1 MGAFSSK
8 LEQISDCRGQD
19 QSPKKR
25 VTVTTLDAYC
35 AREGIESIDFIK
47 IDVEGHERDVV
58 RGAEDLI
65 SRRKIAVII
74 LETDHRL
81 VEFYNSLRSRGFR
94 IFYYNY
100 RNDSLKEIFPIS
112 ERTLRNEPTPFSSN
126 IILIRAEK
134 LDAYRE
140 RFSVSTAT

>member
-1 MGAFSSK
+1 
-8 LEQISDCRGQD
+8 
-19 QSPKKR
+19 
-25 VTVTTLDAYC
+25 
-35 AREGIESIDFIK
+35 
-47 IDVEGHERDVV
+47 
-58 RGAEDLI
+58 
-65 SRRKIAVII
+65 
-74 LETDHRL
+74 